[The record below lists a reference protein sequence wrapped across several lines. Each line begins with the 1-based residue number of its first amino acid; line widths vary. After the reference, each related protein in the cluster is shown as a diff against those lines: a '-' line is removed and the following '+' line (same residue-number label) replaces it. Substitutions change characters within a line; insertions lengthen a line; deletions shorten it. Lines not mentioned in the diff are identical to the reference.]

1 MNQTT
6 LTVEWVRYSFYVIR
20 NRVNEPIFDRAAER
34 FELFDLSL
42 LHLLLYSHVLAR
54 DDIYLWH
61 DWLINDG
68 VDDVADKFLPL
79 HHAIAVYV
87 NVLE

>member
-1 MNQTT
+1 M
-6 LTVEWVRYSFYVIR
+6 EWVRYSFYVIR
-20 NRVNEPIFDRAAER
+20 NWVHEPIFDRAAER
-34 FELFDLSL
+34 LELLDLSL
-42 LHLLLYSHVLAR
+42 LHLLLYSHVLAS
-54 DDIYLWH
+54 DDIYLRR
-61 DWLINDG
+61 DWFINDG